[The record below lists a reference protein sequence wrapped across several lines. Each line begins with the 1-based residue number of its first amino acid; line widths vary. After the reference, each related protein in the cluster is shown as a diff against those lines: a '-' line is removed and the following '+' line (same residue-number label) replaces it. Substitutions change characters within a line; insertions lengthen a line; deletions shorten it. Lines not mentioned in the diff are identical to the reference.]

1 MPERRHN
8 SLLPED
14 YGRLLGPCLA
24 QAAGYA
30 RSILRDRADAED
42 AVQQAAMRGLE
53 RLGTF
58 DTGRS
63 FKGWWFAILR
73 HCCIDM
79 LRHAKAARTVALD
92 ENQAAIRDE
101 SDSSRWE
108 ILAEAV
114 KQLSPEHRETLSLRY
129 FGGLSYREIAAALEI
144 PEGTVMSRLYCAR
157 QALARQISLEDL

>member
-1 MPERRHN
+1 MPEKPDN
-8 SLLPED
+8 PLLPDD
-14 YGRLLGPCLA
+14 YGRLLGPFLA

-30 RSILRDRADAED
+30 RSILRNRADAED

-63 FKGWWFAILR
+63 FKGWWFSILR

-79 LRHAKAARTVALD
+79 LRHAKSARTVALD
-92 ENQAAIRDE
+92 EDQAAVRDE
-101 SDSSRWE
+101 SDSARWE
-108 ILAEAV
+108 VLAEAV
-114 KQLSPEHRETLSLRY
+114 KQISSEHREILSLRY
-129 FGGLSYREIAAALEI
+129 FGALSYRELAAALDI